1 MGMLSNDPPQ
11 FCFSYLR
18 KYLLEDRQI
27 AELQRPNAIVKEVTL
42 KDTGPRKKNSGEE
55 EPSWKVSNQ
64 LDAETFFHPKI
75 VNTALNF
82 LLISEVLSHMSAY
95 S

>member
-42 KDTGPRKKNSGEE
+42 KDTGPRKKNSGEQGGE

-64 LDAETFFHPKI
+64 LDAETFFSSQDSKHGLEFFIDK
-75 VNTALNF
+75 
-82 LLISEVLSHMSAY
+82 
-95 S
+95 